1 MKKKLRIL
9 ISAILVVLYVYIL
22 GSGFFVG
29 AFAIQG
35 DKGTQYII
43 LYALL
48 SVAFPVLVCIMY
60 HRIKKLEAKIDML
73 EKEIDDLRK

>member
-1 MKKKLRIL
+1 MKKKLKIL
-9 ISAILVVLYVYIL
+9 YSAILVVLYVYIL

-35 DKGTQYII
+35 DKGEQYII
-43 LYALL
+43 LYIIL

-60 HRIKKLEAKIDML
+60 YHIKKLEAKIERL
-73 EKEIDDLRK
+73 EKELEKLRK